1 MINNSVLPINVSG
14 QVVFDNNNI
23 VGVVGRRQ
31 GYVGV
36 PRGHPWD
43 GVITVDSEECKS
55 LPFPDVHGGVTWSN
69 NIPSSIPASHSNK
82 DLYWIGWDYC
92 HYCGSS
98 SSSSDMMLGISY
110 GVTPTYNMLR
120 DEVLRVCNAANRK
133 N

>member
-1 MINNSVLPINVSG
+1 MMQQTVLPTGVSG
-14 QVVFDNNNI
+14 QVVFVDSNNI

-36 PRGHPWD
+36 PRGHSWD
-43 GVITVDSEECKS
+43 GVITVDSGECNS
-55 LPFPDVHGGVTWSN
+55 LPFPDVHGGVTWSSN
-69 NIPSSIPASHSNK
+69 EAPSNIPASHSTQ

-92 HYCGSS
+92 HYCGSN
-98 SSSSDMMLGISY
+98 DMMMGISY
-110 GVTPTYNMLR
+110 GVRPTFEILR